1 MTGVP
6 DFLPPG
12 APPPAPPPPAVDPPP
27 PFPPPAHGAA
37 SGWGL
42 PPAPGPATGWGPPAP
57 PAPTPTGERPH
68 PLTPVVRAWL
78 AIVAVAWF
86 SLQEVAAGGGVFDDL
101 GGAAALP
108 WWAIPGGLVLLVMLG
123 LGWWEWW
130 TTRFVI
136 DAEELRIEHRG
147 LVHES
152 KRIAYQRVQSVDVRQ
167 PFAARVLGLAE
178 LTIDVGADSST
189 RLAYLGR
196 ARAVELR
203 DHLMARAHGGPDA
216 LVAQPP
222 GGAARP
228 HAWDD
233 LGAADRVLVR
243 LSPAELI
250 VGALLAHELWLMV
263 ASIGIPMLLGVAFD
277 LPLLAV
283 GTGIVPLLLAAGGF
297 LSRRVVSQF
306 NYTLAETP
314 AGLKITRGLTT
325 LASQTVPVKRI
336 QAIRVSQPLLWRLV
350 GRYRIDI
357 VVLGL
362 GELTG
367 DGESSGGSNILLPIG
382 DAAQV
387 RTALHAIWPRVD
399 VASVP
404 LVGSPPRA
412 RWLAPFAHPW
422 LGHGSDEH
430 VVVARTGWLTRAQV
444 IVPHARLQSVRA
456 TQGPLQRRLA
466 VASVALHTSELLG
479 RTNILH
485 TDALTARRFVL
496 DEMTRARGARESELL
511 APLPPPPTALPERP
525 GGPTARWESPPHLDL
540 PEPSANESPG

>member
-6 DFLPPG
+6 DFLPPEQ
-12 APPPAPPPPAVDPPP
+12 APPASVPPAWGPPPPHPAVPPPVAPAPP
-27 PFPPPAHGAA
+27 
-37 SGWGL
+37 SE
-42 PPAPGPATGWGPPAP
+42 
-57 PAPTPTGERPH
+57 ERPH
-68 PLTPVVRAWL
+68 PLTPFVKAWL

-86 SLQEVAAGGGVFDDL
+86 SLQELAAGGGFFNDL
-101 GGAAALP
+101 GNLAALP
-108 WWAIPGGLVLLVMLG
+108 WWAIPGGIILLVTLG

-136 DAEELRIEHRG
+136 DADELRIEHRG

-167 PFAARVLGLAE
+167 PLAARVLGLAE

-196 ARAVELR
+196 GRAVELR
-203 DHLMARAHGGPDA
+203 DQLMARAHGLAAAP
-216 LVAQPP
+216 VAP
-222 GGAARP
+222 GGAP
-228 HAWDD
+228 SSSAWDD

-243 LSPAELI
+243 LSPGELV
-250 VGALLAHELWLMV
+250 VGALLAHELWIIV
-263 ASIGIPMLLGVAFD
+263 AALGVPMLLGVVFD
-277 LPLLAV
+277 LPLVAV
-283 GTGIVPLLLAAGGF
+283 GTGVVPMVLAAGGF

-325 LASQTVPVKRI
+325 LASQTVPVRRI
-336 QAIRVSQPLLWRLV
+336 QAIRISQPVLWRLI
-350 GRYRIDI
+350 GRFRIDL

-362 GELTG
+362 GEIG
-367 DGESSGGSNILLPIG
+367 DDGESSGGSNVLLPIG

-399 VASVP
+399 VEAVP
-404 LVGSPPRA
+404 IVGSPPRA
-412 RWLAPFAHPW
+412 RWLAPLAHPW
-422 LGHGSDEH
+422 LGHGFDDQ
-430 VVVARTGWLTRAQV
+430 VVVARMGWLTRSQV

-456 TQGPLQRRLA
+456 SQGPVQRRLG

-479 RTNILH
+479 QSSILH
-485 TDALTARRFVL
+485 ADAVLARRFVL
-496 DEMTRARGARESELL
+496 EEMTRARGARETELL
-511 APLPPPPTALPERP
+511 APAPSAAPPPRTPPWSSVAWQAPPWPAPPWDAPPPPPLPPRGDEL
-525 GGPTARWESPPHLDL
+525 PTDPAHSPPR
-540 PEPSANESPG
+540 